1 MIKKIIKGIVTILV
15 ILILFISCVIL
26 IDSIKNKDE
35 VPSFFG
41 WKPFIVLSGSME
53 TSIYTGDLVVVKET
67 DAISLKVDDI
77 IAFRNEA
84 DTVTTHRIVDVI
96 NQNGNVCFRTKGDNN
111 NTEDANL
118 VKVEEVEGIYV
129 FKISGL
135 GNILMI
141 LKEPKSLAVI
151 LLVILVIGLIWINI
165 LDKIEKKNLKIED
178 EKYRKEF
185 EEFKRQQKNKEE
197 K

>member
-1 MIKKIIKGIVTILV
+1 MLKKLIRIILV
-15 ILILFISCVIL
+15 SISVIILFVTSVIFL
-26 IDSIKNKDE
+26 DAFMHKDE

-67 DAISLKVDDI
+67 DAKELKKDDI

-84 DTVTTHRIVDVI
+84 DTVTTHRIVEVI

-111 NTEDANL
+111 NADDADL
-118 VKVEEVEGIYV
+118 VQTKDIEGIYV

-135 GNILMI
+135 GDILMD
-141 LKEPKSLAVI
+141 LKEPKNLAMI

-165 LDKIEKKNLKIED
+165 LDKIENKKLKKNT
-178 EKYRKEF
+178 
-185 EEFKRQQKNKEE
+185 KNKNY
-197 K
+197 